1 MFLFPILQCTCF
13 YLAIGDNPRNLKL
26 GVVNEEVSDWQQCFN
41 ESLKTTNVHDYTCD
55 LNMVSC
61 RYLNKIPKEIASQ
74 IYYKDEAAAY
84 KDAREAKI
92 IGYIHIAS
100 NFTDSLADI
109 RDEGRQADPGS
120 FENGEIRIRLDNS
133 NQQISYFLERK
144 LRELYGD
151 FAQNLM
157 VDCEFSRKLGSI
169 PVKFETPVY
178 GSFDVEFKQYA
189 APGVVM
195 T

>member
-1 MFLFPILQCTCF
+1 M
-13 YLAIGDNPRNLKL
+13 A
-26 GVVNEEVSDWQQCFN
+26 DWHQCFN
-41 ESLKTTNVHDYTCD
+41 ESLRTTFVHDYTCD

-61 RYLNKIPKEIASQ
+61 RYLTQIPEEIATL

-84 KDAREAKI
+84 KEAREAKI
-92 IGYIHIAS
+92 IGYIYFAA
-100 NFTDSLADI
+100 NFTDSLANI
-109 RDEGRQADPGS
+109 RDDGRQADPGS
-120 FENGEIRIRLDNS
+120 FESSEIRIRLDNS

-144 LRELYGD
+144 LREMYGD

-157 VDCEFSRKLGSI
+157 EDCELPRKLGSI
-169 PVKFETPVY
+169 PVHYETPVY